1 MKLTHESL
9 NIAAARVLAHQFD
22 CLALLWRVGTTLRKK
37 ISTQGKST
45 RKTTIE
51 KRFILVVV
59 VLFIDAVGKI
69 KVCFNEL
76 HF

>member
-1 MKLTHESL
+1 MKLTHEGL
-9 NIAAARVLAHQFD
+9 NIAAARVLPHQFH

-37 ISTQGKST
+37 ISTQGKTT
-45 RKTTIE
+45 RKTTIA
-51 KRFILVVV
+51 KRFIPVVV
-59 VLFIDAVGKI
+59 VLSIDAVGKR